1 MNPSLLN
8 ACKTYIRAQS
18 ELPPGERG
26 QMRPA
31 VTISREAGAGGVTI
45 GHLVAEYLQAQQ
57 KRDECPWAVFDRNL
71 VERVLEDH
79 ELPARIKE
87 FMPEDTTAEL
97 KTTFEEL
104 LGLHPPSWTL
114 FEHTTD
120 TILRLAQAGNVVIIG
135 RGSNII
141 TSRLRHVLHVRMV
154 APVEKR
160 IAHIAEQCHLGHDE
174 AVDFVQKTDKSRR
187 RYVSRYFNADISD
200 PLAYHLTINTGS
212 ATHDSVARLIVH
224 AVKNLELRR

>member
-18 ELPPGERG
+18 DLPPGSRAHG
-26 QMRPA
+26 RPA
-31 VTISREAGAGGVTI
+31 VTISREAGAGGVTV
-45 GHLVAEYLQAQQ
+45 GRLVAEQLQAQQ
-57 KRDECPWAVFDRNL
+57 KKDECPWAVFDRNL

-79 ELPARIKE
+79 ELPKAIKD

-120 TILRLAQAGNVVIIG
+120 TILRLAQAGNVVIVG

-154 APVEKR
+154 APLEKR
-160 IAHIAEQCHLGHDE
+160 IAHIAECRHLNHEE
-174 AVDFVQKTDKSRR
+174 AVAFVHKTDKARR
-187 RYVSRYFNADISD
+187 RYVSRYLNGDISD
-200 PLAYHLTINTGS
+200 PLAYHLTINTGLS
-212 ATHDSVARLIVH
+212 THDSVARLIVH
-224 AVKNLELRR
+224 AVKNLEMRR

>member
-1 MNPSLLN
+1 L
-8 ACKTYIRAQS
+8 
-18 ELPPGERG
+18 
-26 QMRPA
+26 RPA
-31 VTISREAGAGGVTI
+31 VTISREAGAGGVSI
-45 GHLVAEYLQAQQ
+45 GSRVVELLRAEQ

-71 VERVLEDH
+71 VERVLADH
-79 ELPARIKE
+79 ELPTRIKE

-120 TILRLAQAGNVVIIG
+120 TILRLAQAGNVVIVG

-154 APVEKR
+154 APLEKR
-160 IAHIAEQCHLGHDE
+160 IAHVAEHYQLGYDE
-174 AVDFVQKTDKSRR
+174 AVAFVRKTDKSRR
-187 RYVSRYFNADISD
+187 RYVSRYFNADISN
-200 PLAYHLTINTGS
+200 PLAYHLTINTGLAS
-212 ATHDSVARLIVH
+212 HDSIARIIVH
-224 AVKNLELRR
+224 AVRNLELCL